1 MNYKMSLKI
10 NPQYVDKLRTVALTL
25 HPSFVSKHP
34 HAGPNNVLIHTF
46 TIRGIVFSI
55 IHGDEMTVFCCAVQ
69 ISMPRQYGETQIEI
83 TSETQMKYFTKNLSR
98 RLPSLIW
105 KLNEQ
110 MMFDENA
117 KEKHLIEIGNDVDV
131 VLLPRNL
138 FMVMFD
144 STIYFF
150 RIDFKYEVF
159 CFQLPLLELNQTT
172 YEDSTNP
179 RIPNLSRCLN
189 SFRFYRGLQECDN
202 YVCFDV
208 YSNVFDNSCIRA
220 SLTIHFDD
228 NDDNDDTL
236 ERRVVCSRRLIER
249 GVDDSLCSSTTEPAP
264 EETRFSDKVL
274 KIREGGSEEEDS
286 EEEDSE
292 EEDSEEEDS
301 EEEDSDE
308 EKVDPILVV
317 DLNDGNTIYCFE
329 RLDNNDFFCIVFC
342 KNVVYLLQ
350 VDRYDLGTLSST
362 DLEVL
367 TIRFEIDSVDLS
379 ERLEEFEEVDL
390 SCRIDIADP
399 IQITCDFKDHFGNI
413 VLTEQLIIEN
423 NELFI
428 S

>member
-34 HAGPNNVLIHTF
+34 QVRSDNVSIHTF
-46 TIRGIVFSI
+46 TTRGIVFSI
-55 IHGDEMTVFCCAVQ
+55 IHDGEMTVFCCAVQ
-69 ISMPRQYGETQIEI
+69 ISMTRQYEQTQIEI
-83 TSETQMKYFTKNLSR
+83 TSSETQMKYFTENLSR

-159 CFQLPLLELNQTT
+159 CFQLQLLELNKTT

-179 RIPNLSRCLN
+179 RIPNLSRCFH
-189 SFRFYRGLQECDN
+189 SFRFFKDLQECDN

-228 NDDNDDTL
+228 NDDTL
-236 ERRVVCSRRLIER
+236 ERRVVCSRRLIKK
-249 GVDDSLCSSTTEPAP
+249 GVDDSLCSSTAEPDF
-264 EETRFSDKVL
+264 EETDFSQ
-274 KIREGGSEEEDS
+274 KILRIQDEDLDEEDS
-286 EEEDSE
+286 D
-292 EEDSEEEDS
+292 
-301 EEEDSDE
+301 EEDSDE
-308 EKVDPILVV
+308 EKEDPILVV
-317 DLNDGNTIYCFE
+317 STTDGNRIYVFE
-329 RLDNNDFFCIVFC
+329 NPDDFNFFCILFL
-342 KNVVYLLQ
+342 KGVVYLLQ
-350 VDRYDLGTLSST
+350 VHRDYLSTLNSSNSEELIAVFELDL
-362 DLEVL
+362 
-367 TIRFEIDSVDLS
+367 VDLS
-379 ERLEEFEEVDL
+379 ERLEGFGEVDL
-390 SCRIDIADP
+390 SCRIVIADP
-399 IQITCDFKDHFGNI
+399 IQITCNFENSVGRI

-423 NELFI
+423 NELRKI
-428 S
+428 